1 MTLGFSRDDAGKF
14 IKAYQDK
21 KIFRDDPFQ
30 TLDQT
35 GVGRLINIA
44 IDKAR
49 KVKKDF
55 KVGICGEHGG
65 DPESVKFCHRSKFS
79 YVSASLFRI
88 PIARLAAAQAVVE
101 ERKGISYTSK

>member
-14 IKAYQDK
+14 IKEYQVK

-35 GVGRLINIA
+35 GVGELINYAIA
-44 IDKAR
+44 KGR
-49 KVKKDF
+49 KVKKDL

-65 DPESVKFCHRSKFS
+65 DPESVKFCHRANFS
-79 YVSASLFRI
+79 YVSASPFRI
-88 PIARLAAAQAVVE
+88 PIARLAAAQAVIEGKKAHV
-101 ERKGISYTSK
+101 RDR